1 MTASILMRL
10 YASPSFRFQRLDGN
24 DLDTKIV
31 VVLSDARGTASGR
44 KDDDLELQLY

>member
-31 VVLSDARGTASGR
+31 VIVLSDARSNCFR
-44 KDDDLELQLY
+44 